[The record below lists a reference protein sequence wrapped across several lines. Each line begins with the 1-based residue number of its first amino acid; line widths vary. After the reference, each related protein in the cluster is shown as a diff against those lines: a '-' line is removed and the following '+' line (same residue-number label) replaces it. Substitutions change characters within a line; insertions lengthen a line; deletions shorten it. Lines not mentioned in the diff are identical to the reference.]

1 MRYDSDLS
9 FVFNNPTRV
18 IYGAGSVSEAAMEAD
33 RLGMGRVLVVSDR
46 VLRERT
52 DLVDRVCGVL
62 GGRVAAVFLDVP
74 SDSGVEAVEAGYAA
88 GREAGADGVVSVG
101 GGSVLDTAKG
111 VCLLLREGGRL
122 RDYEGFQN
130 LTRKVAPHVAIPTTA
145 GTGSEV
151 TYVAVIK
158 DHEAG
163 RKLLFGDYHLTP
175 DSAILDPGMTVGLPA
190 HLTAAT
196 GMDALSHAIEAMH
209 SLQREPIA
217 DALATHAIRLLREAI
232 PLCVREP
239 ENLAA
244 RGQQLVAA
252 CMAGAAFSNA
262 QVGLVHAMAHTVGA
276 RFGVH
281 HGLAN
286 SICLPPVVRFNAS
299 SCGRVYRDVAHA
311 FGVALVDDPEALGR
325 ELARALRDF
334 AASMGLPASLRAV
347 GVPRDALPDLAEA
360 TLYDGALVYNGR
372 PVGDASEIL
381 PVWEEAWSGVP

>member
-1 MRYDSDLS
+1 MRYESDLS

-18 IYGAGSVSEAAMEAD
+18 IYGVGSVSEAAMEAD
-33 RLGMGRVLVVSDR
+33 RLSMRRVLVVSDR
-46 VLRERT
+46 VLKERT
-52 DLVDRVCGVL
+52 DLVDRVCAVL

-88 GREAGADGVVSVG
+88 GRDAGAVGVVSVG

-111 VCLLLREGGRL
+111 ICLLLREGGRL
-122 RDYEGFQN
+122 KDYEGFQN
-130 LTRKVAPHVAIPTTA
+130 LTRKVAPHIAVPTTA

-158 DHEAG
+158 DHEAS
-163 RKLLFGDYHLTP
+163 RKLLFGDYHLLP
-175 DSAILDPGMTVGLPA
+175 DSAILDPTMTTGLPA
-190 HLTAAT
+190 NLTAAT

-217 DALATHAIRLLREAI
+217 DALAIHAIRLLREAI
-232 PLCVREP
+232 PICVREP
-239 ENLAA
+239 KNLAA
-244 RGQQLVAA
+244 RGQQLIAA

-276 RFGVH
+276 RFGIH

-286 SICLPPVVRFNAS
+286 SICLPPVVRFNAPF
-299 SCGRVYRDVAHA
+299 CNDVYREMSQA
-311 FGVALVDDPEALGR
+311 FGVPLEDDPEALGAA
-325 ELARALRDF
+325 LARALHDF
-334 AASMGLPASLRAV
+334 AVSVGLETSLKAV
-347 GVPRDALPDLAEA
+347 GVPRDALRELAEA

-372 PVGDASEIL
+372 PVGEVDEVL
-381 PVWEEAWSGVP
+381 PVWEEAWHGVS